1 MTSSFW
7 SNQVALLLA
16 AAYLN
21 LAVPVLTGNGCCGEK
36 DLKYCGLWCL
46 LVPCTRRSATRGE
59 ASVPLGHRYCHL
71 LAARSPCNDLLTL
84 RRIADGKQI
93 AAALL
98 GFLLVG
104 VISGFVLISV
114 VRRTR
119 SRLGRVLIVAGYTL
133 AAPFGYFF
141 GIIGPLTLEAFGE
154 EQLPSSLNYFLLI
167 PLTIGLYGSLPPICA
182 VLIGLLT
189 ARIRERST

>member
-1 MTSSFW
+1 
-7 SNQVALLLA
+7 
-16 AAYLN
+16 
-21 LAVPVLTGNGCCGEK
+21 VLRRKRSRE
-36 DLKYCGLWCL
+36 YCGLWCL

-59 ASVPLGHRYCHL
+59 ASVSFHRYCHL

-84 RRIADGKQI
+84 QRIAGDGKQI

-104 VISGFVLISV
+104 VISGFVLTFV
-114 VRRTR
+114 LRRTR

-141 GIIGPLTLEAFGE
+141 GIVGPLTLEAFGE

-167 PLTIGLYGSLPPICA
+167 PLTIGLYGSLPPTCA